1 MLPLPASPAAPRA
14 PRPRGPKL
22 APYWGAPQLSG
33 PLPWCG
39 DGKTVD
45 PGHVGTGKGSGTSTQ
60 LSHSPGGGHVLQT
73 GAPGA
78 QPPVLT
84 PPQAPAEAWASGVHR
99 VHTCRYVSVLVLG
112 HRACEMRAWEEASL
126 PTAGPAQRQQMS
138 MNEDHWLLGYP
149 LGCPLQLSIKQIT
162 VLCTWCAAVPGD
174 PTLRPRDPCLLDL
187 RTENRQ
193 ETLLPGK
200 CQASPASGSMAF
212 PQRTGD
218 PECGVSVQRE
228 KEIGFQLIHF
238 SSRLGLH

>member
-1 MLPLPASPAAPRA
+1 MPSAAFH
-14 PRPRGPKL
+14 
-22 APYWGAPQLSG
+22 QTDNG
-33 PLPWCG
+33 PLYLMRCC
-39 DGKTVD
+39 
-45 PGHVGTGKGSGTSTQ
+45 
-60 LSHSPGGGHVLQT
+60 
-73 GAPGA
+73 
-78 QPPVLT
+78 
-84 PPQAPAEAWASGVHR
+84 AWG
-99 VHTCRYVSVLVLG
+99 
-112 HRACEMRAWEEASL
+112 
-126 PTAGPAQRQQMS
+126 
-138 MNEDHWLLGYP
+138 
-149 LGCPLQLSIKQIT
+149 
-162 VLCTWCAAVPGD
+162 